1 MISNKRNAYI
11 DILKTTAILSVIF
24 CHLQLNIGNDNN
36 VVWYIRCNNKIIDMM
51 WYIFGYIF
59 SNLSVPIF
67 MLLTGA
73 NRFRNIDNED
83 INYKKLFKEIVKVI
97 VLLIIFQIPFYV
109 YKHVKYQDVLTIADF
124 AKKIYSSNI
133 EPIYW
138 YFTGFHIAFLLSY
151 PILKKFTLKATKT
164 EYEYLFIMYAVLR
177 LIVINISKY
186 FFINTNIPFQIFSY
200 VYIYPLFGDLI
211 CNKYGAGDIN
221 YKKIY
226 LLVACGLIY
235 FLTNDTYDKMNIYVA
250 MLMLI
255 LFKKLSYKNNDFAF
269 FKASKIYDAIS
280 LSAKHALLFYL
291 LHPYILKIIFRVTD
305 KIYPKSIMY
314 LDYPVSILILLINFT
329 CTYIIIKIYHNLRGI
344 YEKTN

>member
-36 VVWYIRCNNKIIDMM
+36 VVWYIRCNNKIIDVM

-83 INYKKLFKEIVKVI
+83 INYKK
-97 VLLIIFQIPFYV
+97 
-109 YKHVKYQDVLTIADF
+109 
-124 AKKIYSSNI
+124 
-133 EPIYW
+133 
-138 YFTGFHIAFLLSY
+138 
-151 PILKKFTLKATKT
+151 
-164 EYEYLFIMYAVLR
+164 
-177 LIVINISKY
+177 
-186 FFINTNIPFQIFSY
+186 
-200 VYIYPLFGDLI
+200 
-211 CNKYGAGDIN
+211 
-221 YKKIY
+221 IY
-226 LLVACGLIY
+226 LLVACGLMY

-255 LFKKLSYKNNDFAF
+255 LFKKLSYKNNDFAC
-269 FKASKIYDAIS
+269 FKASKIYDVIS

-314 LDYPVSILILLINFT
+314 LDYPVSILILLINFI